1 MLARPDWLSGLGG
14 AGFLH
19 RQRVV
24 THAERVWIVREA
36 DMTLTPDAPRD
47 QCLLCES
54 AVSVRRAWSY
64 PLDWA
69 RLPDRELLQ
78 LFA

>member
-1 MLARPDWLSGLGG
+1 MLARPDRRSGFESGG
-14 AGFLH
+14 PLH

-36 DMTLTPDAPRD
+36 DTTLTPDAPRD

-54 AVSVRRAWSY
+54 AMSVRRAWSY

-69 RLPDRELLQ
+69 RLPDGELLQ
-78 LFA
+78 LFS